1 MTISNNN
8 FSINETLNDNITTL
22 NKSSLDIQKLYP
34 QSSINFKDSGGTS
47 NLFIDQTG
55 NVGIGTS
62 DPVSK
67 LDLNGD
73 IRLGNKNILMENEIK
88 SISCGGAHTAILTE
102 DGKVLTFGDNE
113 FGQLGINSIENQNI
127 DDLPMEISGNH
138 TDIIA
143 VS

>member
-34 QSSINFKDSGGTS
+34 QSSINFKDTTGTS
-47 NLFIDQTG
+47 NLIIDHKG

-88 SISCGGAHTAILTE
+88 SISCGMSHTAILNN
-102 DGKVLTFGDNE
+102 DGKVLTFGKNDH
-113 FGQLGINSIENQNI
+113 GQLGLSLIHI
-127 DDLPMEISGNH
+127 
-138 TDIIA
+138 
-143 VS
+143 